1 MAKDDR
7 KVKRGRRSKVQL
19 LPEDLKK
26 QLDEMLRDGRLEQ
39 KEILAIVNQKI
50 EAAGLSDDDK
60 LTKSGLS
67 RYCVRMEEAASRIR
81 HSREIAEAWTAKLGD
96 KPTSEAGKLLREAV
110 TTMAFETSA
119 AMLNASSEEEPVE
132 PKALGQLALVSQR
145 LEQASM
151 VGMKREKEIRKAFAE
166 EAANAVSEELRGQD
180 GMSEQL
186 EDRIRQVLLGKA

>member
-1 MAKDDR
+1 MSDK
-7 KVKRGRRSKVQL
+7 KRNRRSKVQL
-19 LPEDLKK
+19 LPEDIKA
-26 QLDEMLRDGRLEQ
+26 QLDSMLRDGRLQ
-39 KEILAIVNQKI
+39 QTEILEVVNSALESKGMD
-50 EAAGLSDDDK
+50 EAK

-67 RYCVRMEEAASRIR
+67 RYSIRMEEAASRIR
-81 HSREIAEAWTAKLGD
+81 HSREVAEAWTAKLGD

-119 AMLNASSEEEPVE
+119 AMLNASSEEKPVA

-151 VGMKREKEIRKAFAE
+151 VGLKREKEIRKAFAE

-180 GMSEQL
+180 GMSEHL
-186 EDRIRQVLLGKA
+186 EDRIRKVLLGKA

>member
-1 MAKDDR
+1 M
-7 KVKRGRRSKVQL
+7 
-19 LPEDLKK
+19 
-26 QLDEMLRDGRLEQ
+26 
-39 KEILAIVNQKI
+39 
-50 EAAGLSDDDK
+50 SDDDK
-60 LTKSGLS
+60 LTRSSLN
-67 RYCVRMEEAASRIR
+67 RYSTKMEEAATRIR
-81 HSREIAEAWTAKLGD
+81 QGREVAEAWTAKLGD

-119 AMLNASSEEEPVE
+119 HMLNDSGVDKPVE

-151 VGMKREKEIRKAFAE
+151 VGLKREKQIRQAFAE

-186 EDRIRQVLLGKA
+186 EDRIRKVLLGKA